1 MRTLMFVVIAFFA
14 SGVPVVVGAQDARM
28 VTPEILSLYEGP
40 GFTYAQATLMNRHQ
54 PYTVEARSRLGNW
67 VEIVHR
73 DDPAQRGWTLTGY
86 LGLDSAMI
94 DLEAVPV
101 TDLPDAVVARAEF
114 DGVPALLYATPI
126 IPAEINVERLQ
137 AVYFDGQKQGNDA
150 YGVVKVGD
158 CNTASGQFLSPISAE
173 RFDPGPYAYLTATVD
188 EYAAS
193 FERTSMAA
201 RNGFN
206 VSSIFDPFWATSD
219 QCAPDES
226 PLACEY
232 RHNPSSV
239 AFIMFGQND
248 VLVLNREQYRDY
260 LRRVVDE
267 TLARGIIPVLATF
280 TNNPQNAANWEQ
292 ILALNVITIEVAA
305 EYDIPVINFW
315 LAARA
320 LPDYGIAED
329 YAHLTV
335 SGGTISFAGGREA
348 QFGLTLYNLAVLKML
363 DILSNDVIQLNTQES
378 ARTG

>member
-1 MRTLMFVVIAFFA
+1 MRTFILIVFA
-14 SGVPVVVGAQDARM
+14 LLATLLPATASAQDARL
-28 VTPEILSLYEGP
+28 VTPEVLPLYAGP
-40 GFTYAQATLMNRHQ
+40 SYTYERAGLMNINQ
-54 PYTVEARSRLGNW
+54 PYTVAARNRLGNW
-67 VEIVHR
+67 VKITHR
-73 DDPAQRGWTLTGY
+73 DEPETSGWTLTGN
-86 LGLDSAMI
+86 LILDSEMI

-101 TDLPDAVVARAEF
+101 TDLPDAVVEQAQY
-114 DGVPALLYATPI
+114 DGVPDLLYSTPI
-126 IPAEINVERLQ
+126 IPTGINVEMLREI
-137 AVYFDGQKQGNDA
+137 YYDGQKQGNDA
-150 YGVVKVGD
+150 YGVVKIGD

-173 RFDPGPYAYLTATVD
+173 RFDPGPYAYLTETVD

-219 QCAPDES
+219 QCDPDES

-232 RHNPSSV
+232 RHNPSSI

-260 LRRVVDE
+260 LRQTVDE
-267 TLARGIIPVLATF
+267 TLERGIIPVLSTF
-280 TNNPQNAANWEQ
+280 TNNPENADHWDQ

-315 LAARA
+315 LAARP

-348 QFGLTLYNLAVLKML
+348 EYGLTLYNLAVLKML
-363 DILSNDVIQLNTQES
+363 DTISNDVIQLNTQES
-378 ARTG
+378 TRGG